1 MGVVCG
7 IFCVKRSVVSSTLV
21 NSEKSLKMAGETVV
35 ETPQEN
41 KVDEVVKTDKEV
53 IAEEEAAQA
62 NEEKKDE
69 EKKPAEAKPK
79 RPLSHVKDFEE
90 DMVYLFQFTRS
101 PQIPSISPFCLKLES
116 WLKLHGIKYQNVDH
130 KCKHRSKK
138 GMLPFIELN
147 GEEIA
152 DNNMIIETLSKKFDK
167 EMPAELTQDQK
178 NVQHAMIA
186 MVENHLHW
194 TIVYWRSKD
203 VDNILKGYKLSLQS
217 AIGSKAPASLLNFYF
232 KYTFCRKGLKRVRS
246 NGMGV
251 HTAEEIENFGKK
263 DLLTLSEML
272 GEKEF
277 FFGSEPAMLDLV
289 VFSQVGQLVM
299 VDSEHACPLRD
310 YLEADCRNL
319 VGLVNRM
326 KDRCWSDHWDAA
338 TGEEMDLNPHI
349 PKPEPPAEPE
359 KVEEEKKEE
368 PAEEKKEEEAKPEAE
383 EKKEE
388 DKEKKEEKKEEKE
401 KVNMLTKL
409 GQAFNKL
416 KPTPAAPAASA
427 AAESEPKAEAEAE
440 SKEEEKK
447 EETVEEKKEEETKET
462 KEEKESEE
470 KK

>member
-1 MGVVCG
+1 MG
-7 IFCVKRSVVSSTLV
+7 
-21 NSEKSLKMAGETVV
+21 
-35 ETPQEN
+35 
-41 KVDEVVKTDKEV
+41 
-53 IAEEEAAQA
+53 QA
-62 NEEKKDE
+62 EEKKDE
-69 EKKPAEAKPK
+69 EKKEKEEAKKPAAAEK
-79 RPLSHVKDFEE
+79 AKKPLSHVKDFEDE
-90 DMVYLFQFTRS
+90 MVYLFQYTRS
-101 PQIPSISPFCLKLES
+101 PVIPSISPFCLKLES

-130 KCKHRSKK
+130 KCKFRSKK

-152 DNNMIIETLSKKFDK
+152 DSNIVIETL
-167 EMPAELTQDQK
+167 
-178 NVQHAMIA
+178 
-186 MVENHLHW
+186 
-194 TIVYWRSKD
+194 SKD
-203 VDNILKGYKLSLQS
+203 VDNILKGYKLNLQS

-232 KYTFCRKGLKRVRS
+232 KYTFCRKGLKKVRS

-310 YLEADCRNL
+310 YLEADCKNL

-368 PAEEKKEEEAKPEAE
+368 PAEEKKEEEAKPEKEAE
-383 EKKEE
+383 DKKEE

-409 GQAFNKL
+409 GQAFSKL

-427 AAESEPKAEAEAE
+427 APESEAKAEAEAE
-440 SKEEEKK
+440 NKEEDKK
-447 EETVEEKKEEETKET
+447 EETVEEKKEEETKE
-462 KEEKESEE
+462 EKESEE

>member
-1 MGVVCG
+1 
-7 IFCVKRSVVSSTLV
+7 
-21 NSEKSLKMAGETVV
+21 MAGETAV
-35 ETPQEN
+35 ETPQDN
-41 KVDEVVKTDKEV
+41 TKVEETIKTDKEV

-69 EKKPAEAKPK
+69 EKKPAEEAKKAKEPK
-79 RPLSHVKDFEE
+79 AKKPVSHVQDFEE

-138 GMLPFIELN
+138 GLLPFIELN

-152 DNNMIIETLSKKFDK
+152 DSNIVIETLAKKFEK
-167 EMPAELTQDQK
+167 EMPAELSQDQK

-186 MVENHLHW
+186 MVENHFHW
-194 TIVYWRSKD
+194 TTVYWRSKD
-203 VDNILKGYKLSLQS
+203 VDNILKGYKLNLQT
-217 AIGSKAPASLLNFYF
+217 AIGSKAPASILNFYF
-232 KYTFCRKGLKRVRS
+232 KYTFCRKGLKKVRA

-251 HTAEEIENFGKK
+251 HTAEEIETFGKK

-277 FFGSEPAMLDLV
+277 FFGDEPAMLDLV
-289 VFSQVGQLVM
+289 VFSHVAQLVM
-299 VDSEHACPLRD
+299 VDKEFSCPLRD
-310 YLEADCRNL
+310 YLEADCKNL

-326 KDRCWSDHWDAA
+326 KDRCWADHWENA

-349 PKPEPPAEPE
+349 PKPEPPAPEPE
-359 KVEEEKKEE
+359 KTEEVEEKKEE
-368 PAEEKKEEEAKPEAE
+368 AEEKKEEEVKTEKEE

-388 DKEKKEEKKEEKE
+388 EKEKAEEKKEEKE

-409 GQAFNKL
+409 SNAFSKL
-416 KPTPAAPAASA
+416 KPQSSAAASA
-427 AAESEPKAEAEAE
+427 AAPEAKAEETPSDKPEAE
-440 SKEEEKK
+440 
-447 EETVEEKKEEETKET
+447 TTEEKKEEEVKT
-462 KEEKESEE
+462 EEKAEEKAEEENKEKESKSEE

>member
-1 MGVVCG
+1 MG
-7 IFCVKRSVVSSTLV
+7 
-21 NSEKSLKMAGETVV
+21 
-35 ETPQEN
+35 
-41 KVDEVVKTDKEV
+41 KTDKEV

-69 EKKPAEAKPK
+69 EKKDEAEKKPATEAKPK
-79 RPLSHVKDFEE
+79 KPLSHVKDYEE
-90 DMVYLFQFTRS
+90 DTVYLFQFTRS

-116 WLKLHGIKYQNVDH
+116 WLKLHGIKYQNIDH
-130 KCKHRSKK
+130 KCKFRSRK

-147 GEEIA
+147 GDEVA
-152 DNNMIIETLSKKFDK
+152 DSNMIIETLAKKFDK
-167 EMPAELTQDQK
+167 EMPAQLSQDQK

-194 TIVYWRSKD
+194 TIVHWRSKD
-203 VDNILKGYKLSLQS
+203 VDNTLKGYQLNLQT

-299 VDSEHACPLRD
+299 VDSEQACPLRD
-310 YLEADCRNL
+310 YLEADCKNL

-326 KDRCWSDHWDAA
+326 KDRCWSDHWAAA

-349 PKPEPPAEPE
+349 PKPEPPVDPE
-359 KVEEEKKEE
+359 KPEEEKKEE

-409 GQAFNKL
+409 GQAFSKL

-427 AAESEPKAEAEAE
+427 APESEAKAEAEAE
-440 SKEEEKK
+440 SKEEDKK
-447 EETVEEKKEEETKET
+447 EETVEEKKEEETKE
-462 KEEKESEE
+462 EKESEE

>member
-1 MGVVCG
+1 
-7 IFCVKRSVVSSTLV
+7 
-21 NSEKSLKMAGETVV
+21 MAGETVV
-35 ETPQEN
+35 ETPQDN
-41 KVDEVVKTDKEV
+41 TKVDEPVKTDKEV
-53 IAEEEAAQA
+53 IAEEEAALA

-69 EKKPAEAKPK
+69 EKKEEAEKKPAAEAKPK
-79 RPLSHVKDFEE
+79 KPLSHVKDYEE
-90 DMVYLFQFTRS
+90 DTVYLFQFTRS

-152 DNNMIIETLSKKFDK
+152 DSNMIIETLSKKFDK

-178 NVQHAMIA
+178 NVQHAMVA

-194 TIVYWRSKD
+194 TIVYWKSKD
-203 VDNILKGYKLSLQS
+203 VDNILKGYKLNLQS

-349 PKPEPPAEPE
+349 PKPEPPVEPE

-368 PAEEKKEEEAKPEAE
+368 PAEEKKEEEAKPEKEAE
-383 EKKEE
+383 DKKDE

-409 GQAFNKL
+409 GQAFSKL

-427 AAESEPKAEAEAE
+427 APESEAKAEAEAE
-440 SKEEEKK
+440 SKEEDKK
-447 EETVEEKKEEETKET
+447 EETVGEKKEEET

>member
-7 IFCVKRSVVSSTLV
+7 IFCVKRRELNLLV

-69 EKKPAEAKPK
+69 EKKPEEAKKSAEAKPK
-79 RPLSHVKDFEE
+79 KPLSHVKDFEE

-130 KCKHRSKK
+130 KCKFRSKK
-138 GMLPFIELN
+138 GMLPFIEMN

-152 DNNMIIETLSKKFDK
+152 DSNIIIETLSKKFDK

-194 TIVYWRSKD
+194 TIVYWKSKD
-203 VDNILKGYKLSLQS
+203 VDNILKGYKLNLQS

-232 KYTFCRKGLKRVRS
+232 KYTFCRKGLKKVRS

-263 DLLTLSEML
+263 DLQTLSEIL

-277 FFGSEPAMLDLV
+277 FFGDEPAMLDLV
-289 VFSQVGQLVM
+289 VFSHVAQLVM
-299 VDSEHACPLRD
+299 VDKEHSCALRD
-310 YLEADCRNL
+310 YLEADCKNL

-326 KDRCWSDHWDAA
+326 KDRCWNEHWENA

-349 PKPEPPAEPE
+349 PKPEPPAPEPE
-359 KVEEEKKEE
+359 
-368 PAEEKKEEEAKPEAE
+368 
-383 EKKEE
+383 
-388 DKEKKEEKKEEKE
+388 
-401 KVNMLTKL
+401 
-409 GQAFNKL
+409 
-416 KPTPAAPAASA
+416 
-427 AAESEPKAEAEAE
+427 
-440 SKEEEKK
+440 KEEEKK
-447 EETVEEKKEEETKET
+447 EEEVKEEAKEEAKDEADAEKKEEEV
-462 KEEKESEE
+462 KEEKKKEE
-470 KK
+470 

>member
-1 MGVVCG
+1 MPE
-7 IFCVKRSVVSSTLV
+7 T
-21 NSEKSLKMAGETVV
+21 ETVV
-35 ETPQEN
+35 PQDN
-41 KVDEVVKTDKEV
+41 TKVDEPVKTDKEV

-69 EKKPAEAKPK
+69 EKPEEAKKAKEEPK
-79 RPLSHVKDFEE
+79 PKKPVSHVKDFEE

-152 DNNMIIETLSKKFDK
+152 DSNMIIETLSKKFEK
-167 EMPAELTQDQK
+167 EMPAELSQDQK
-178 NVQHAMIA
+178 NVQHAMVA

-194 TIVYWRSKD
+194 TIVYWKSKD
-203 VDNILKGYKLSLQS
+203 VDNILKGYKLNIQT

-263 DLLTLSEML
+263 DLQTLSEML
-272 GEKEF
+272 GDKEF

-299 VDSEHACPLRD
+299 VDTEHACPLRD
-310 YLEADCRNL
+310 YLEADCKNL

-326 KDRCWSDHWDAA
+326 KDRCWGDHWDNA

-349 PKPEPPAEPE
+349 PKPEPPAPEPE
-359 KVEEEKKEE
+359 KEEEEKKEE
-368 PAEEKKEEEAKPEAE
+368 AKEEKKEEEAKAE
-383 EKKEE
+383 SKEDEKKEDE
-388 DKEKKEEKKEEKE
+388 KEKAEEKKEEKE

-409 GQAFNKL
+409 QGAWNKL
-416 KPTPAAPAASA
+416 KPQPAAPAAEK
-427 AAESEPKAEAEAE
+427 AAESEPKAEAEATE

-447 EETVEEKKEEETKET
+447 EEAVEEKKENKDEET
-462 KEEKESEE
+462 KESEE

>member
-69 EKKPAEAKPK
+69 EKKPEEAKKPVEAKPK
-79 RPLSHVKDFEE
+79 KPLSHVKDFEE

-138 GMLPFIELN
+138 
-147 GEEIA
+147 
-152 DNNMIIETLSKKFDK
+152 FDK

-194 TIVYWRSKD
+194 TVVYWKSKD
-203 VDNILKGYKLSLQS
+203 VDNILKGYKLNLQS

-232 KYTFCRKGLKRVRS
+232 KYTFCRKGLKKVRS

-263 DLLTLSEML
+263 DLQTLSEML
-272 GEKEF
+272 GDKEF
-277 FFGSEPAMLDLV
+277 FFGDEPAMLDLV
-289 VFSQVGQLVM
+289 VFSHVAQLVM
-299 VDSEHACPLRD
+299 VDKECACPLRD
-310 YLEADCRNL
+310 YLEADCKNL

-326 KDRCWSDHWDAA
+326 KDRCWGDHWANA
-338 TGEEMDLNPHI
+338 TGEEQDLNPHI
-349 PKPEPPAEPE
+349 PKPDPPVPEPE
-359 KVEEEKKEE
+359 KKEEEEEKKEE
-368 PAEEKKEEEAKPEAE
+368 EKTEE
-383 EKKEE
+383 
-388 DKEKKEEKKEEKE
+388 KEEKE
-401 KVNMLTKL
+401 KVNMLTKMAN
-409 GQAFNKL
+409 AFNKL
-416 KPTPAAPAASA
+416 KPQPSA
-427 AAESEPKAEAEAE
+427 AAAAPETKPEAAEAEAE
-440 SKEEEKK
+440 SKP
-447 EETVEEKKEEETKET
+447 
-462 KEEKESEE
+462 
-470 KK
+470 